1 MIETIGG
8 GVLGTLL
15 GGLFRMAPEFLK
27 WLDRKDE
34 RKHELAMFDRQV
46 DLEKTR
52 GDIKLQEIGAQRDA
66 AIDTGVI
73 GAFQAAMEQQTE
85 MVKSAGGWAATISA
99 LVRPLLTY
107 YLLLLY
113 GMYKL
118 ALVITSPDGAWQ
130 DLLKVYT
137 SEDMALL
144 AGVVNYWMLDRTLKR
159 RGLS

>member
-1 MIETIGG
+1 MIEAIGG

-15 GGLFRMAPEFLK
+15 GGVFRLAPEFLK

-34 RKHELAMFDRQV
+34 RKHELAMFASQV

-52 GDIKLQEIGAQRDA
+52 GNIKLQEIGAQRDA

-73 GAFQAAMEQQTE
+73 GALQTAMDQQTE
-85 MVKSAGGWAATISA
+85 MVKAAGGFAATFSA
-99 LVRPLLTY
+99 LVRPVLTY

-113 GMYKL
+113 GLYKV
-118 ALVITSPDGAWQ
+118 ALIVTSPENAW
-130 DLLKVYT
+130 DSLLKVYT
-137 SEDMALL
+137 TEDMALL

-159 RGLS
+159 RGLA

>member
-1 MIETIGG
+1 MVEVIGG

-15 GGLFRMAPEFLK
+15 GGVFRLAPEFLK

-73 GAFQAAMEQQTE
+73 GALQAAMDQQTE
-85 MVKSAGGWAATISA
+85 MVKAAGGFAATVSA
-99 LVRPLLTY
+99 MVRPLLTY

-113 GMYKL
+113 GLYKV
-118 ALVITSPDGAWQ
+118 ALIVTSPDNAW
-130 DLLKVYT
+130 DSLLKAYNT
-137 SEDMALL
+137 EDMALL
-144 AGVVNYWMLDRTLKR
+144 AGVINYWMLDRTLKR
-159 RGLS
+159 RGLA

>member
-1 MIETIGG
+1 MIEAIGG

-15 GGLFRMAPEFLK
+15 GGVFRLAPEFLK

-73 GAFQAAMEQQTE
+73 GALQAAMEQQTE
-85 MVKSAGGWAATISA
+85 MVKAAGGWAATISA

-113 GMYKL
+113 GLYKA
-118 ALVITSPDGAWQ
+118 ALVITSPENAWDQ
-130 DLLKVYT
+130 LLKVYT